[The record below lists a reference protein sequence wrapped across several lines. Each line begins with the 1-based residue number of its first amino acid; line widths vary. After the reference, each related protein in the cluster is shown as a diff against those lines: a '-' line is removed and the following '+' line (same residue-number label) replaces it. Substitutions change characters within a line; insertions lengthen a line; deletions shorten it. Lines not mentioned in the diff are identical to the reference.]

1 MPGTDPSS
9 GTPIKGAAALVTG
22 GHRGF
27 GRTLVDELLERGAA
41 KVYATSRSSQPQ
53 REPRIVPRLLD
64 VADDASVAAQ
74 AASEVSIVVNDAG
87 ILLAMSVLGAPLSEI
102 HDELETN
109 LGIEATLVTASP
121 QSRPCQDLPS
131 VIPRGRTSS
140 AVLVEAG
147 GRRRPSR
154 PAGRTA
160 AWWRFDGAL

>member
-9 GTPIKGAAALVTG
+9 GTPIEGAAALVTG

-27 GRTLVDELLERGAA
+27 RRTLVDELLERGAA

-74 AASEVSIVVNDAG
+74 AASE
-87 ILLAMSVLGAPLSEI
+87 APASCWPRRFSGRALSEI

-131 VIPRGRTSS
+131 VIPMGRTSS

-154 PAGRTA
+154 PAGRIA
-160 AWWRFDGAL
+160 GWWRFDGAL